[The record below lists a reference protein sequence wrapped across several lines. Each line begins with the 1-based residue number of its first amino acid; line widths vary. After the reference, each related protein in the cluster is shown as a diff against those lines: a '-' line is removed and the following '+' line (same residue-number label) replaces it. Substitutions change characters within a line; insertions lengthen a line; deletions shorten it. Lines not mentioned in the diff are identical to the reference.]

1 MFDLDATLDL
11 LDTPALPADDDAPW
25 AARDRDH
32 GRAALAAA
40 LDDGLL
46 SEEVDAILD
55 GRRVVEAF
63 PVRWGESPPAY
74 ATRAVAEMMA
84 AYLR

>member
-11 LDTPALPADDDAPW
+11 LDTPASPADDALAWAP
-25 AARDRDH
+25 RESGH

-46 SEEVDAILD
+46 SEEVDAILA

-63 PVRWGESPPAY
+63 PVRWGETPPAY

-84 AYLR
+84 AYLQ

>member
-11 LDTPALPADDDAPW
+11 LDTPALPEEDAVVW
-25 AARDRDH
+25 APRDRGH

-46 SEEVDAILD
+46 SEEVDAILA

-63 PVRWGESPPAY
+63 PVRWGETPPAY

-84 AYLR
+84 VYLQ

>member
-1 MFDLDATLDL
+1 MFDLDATLEL
-11 LDTPALPADDDAPW
+11 LDTPALPAHDDATWSPHE
-25 AARDRDH
+25 RDH

-46 SEEVDAILD
+46 SEEVDAILA

-63 PVRWGESPPAY
+63 PVRWGEAPPAY

-84 AYLR
+84 VYLQ